1 MKKLKKL
8 CKLSVLLVFLL
19 SAVSCSIDEIEKSE
33 TLSNE
38 TDIMDTVEGSSNLN
52 ERISST
58 QWNVQSACIT
68 SANFTTDISG
78 RYNYESTYLV
88 LNVLASDKDINC
100 NTSGNPRTELRGTK
114 EFKPSENNNQSTP
127 THAMYVT
134 MKIEK
139 LSVGTTDK
147 RVIIGQLFNKSV
159 GDDYGTIYIQKNKLY
174 ANFDGETKTELD
186 NSINEGDTVSF
197 SIITNDGKTT
207 ISSNGKSK
215 SSSAVKNDICYFKT
229 GAYLISRETGHRAQV
244 RITNLSQ
251 R

>member
-1 MKKLKKL
+1 MKNFK
-8 CKLSVLLVFLL
+8 SLLRIILFITLINGMT
-19 SAVSCSIDEIEKSE
+19 SCSTDEIEESEIVTNKIDLVKSIE
-33 TLSNE
+33 ENSNA
-38 TDIMDTVEGSSNLN
+38 SAK
-52 ERISST
+52 ISST

-68 SANFTTDISG
+68 SGNFTTDISG

-88 LNVLASDKDINC
+88 LNALGSDKDINC
-100 NTSGNPRTELRGTK
+100 NTTGNPRTELRGKK
-114 EFKPSENNNQSTP
+114 EFKPSENNNQSQP

-139 LSVGTTDK
+139 LNVGTTDK

-186 NSINEGDTVSF
+186 DSINEGDTVSF
-197 SIITNDGKTT
+197 SITTNNGTT
-207 ISSNGKSK
+207 KISSNGKSK
-215 SSSAVKNDICYFKT
+215 SSSAVKNDTCYFKT
-229 GAYLISRETGHRAQV
+229 GAYLISKDSGHRAQV
-244 RITNLSQ
+244 KITNLSQ